1 MTIVRIQQRE
11 TGLRFDVEAEQINWN
26 LGDLQDV
33 LTPSRNQIGSVS
45 PASYPL
51 LHYHLRDHMG
61 FRGSLSRT
69 REKLKHRPVGAETGR
84 I

>member
-1 MTIVRIQQRE
+1 MY
-11 TGLRFDVEAEQINWN
+11 VEAEQSNWN

-33 LTPSRNQIGSVS
+33 LAPSRNQIRPVS
-45 PASYPL
+45 PANYPF
-51 LHYHLRDHMG
+51 LHYHLRVHMG

-69 REKLKHRPVGAETGR
+69 REKLKNRPVGVRVGR